1 MATTKRIDWAKA
13 KTWFMAD
20 HTRTLGD
27 VAIYCK
33 ANPATVRAKAGAD
46 KWMDERY
53 RSATEIEKK
62 ATERIQAVQV
72 DRAARCIEETITV
85 ARMVRG
91 KVVAFLKTNL
101 TPAELNAV
109 MAAQDK
115 SVNQERLALGM
126 VTTSAEITSRE
137 GVLVIGAVMSPED
150 WEAAAKTQ
158 QEELTREHAG

>member
-1 MATTKRIDWAKA
+1 MALTPKQATTKRIDWANA
-13 KTWFMAD
+13 KSWFMGD

-27 VAIYCK
+27 VAHHCK

-46 KWMDERY
+46 KWIDERNIA
-53 RSATEIEKK
+53 ATQIEKK
-62 ATERIQAVQV
+62 ATERIQADQV

-101 TPAELNAV
+101 TPAELNSV

-115 SVNQERLALGM
+115 SVTQERLALGM
-126 VTTSAEITSRE
+126 ATTSS
-137 GVLVIGAVMSPED
+137 
-150 WEAAAKTQ
+150 
-158 QEELTREHAG
+158 ELTGKDGAPLQPPELTVVINGKPQ

>member
-1 MATTKRIDWAKA
+1 MAATKRIDWAKA
-13 KTWFMAD
+13 KTYFMAD

-27 VAIYCK
+27 VAAYCK
-33 ANPATVRAKAGAD
+33 ANAATVRARAGKEQWLQQREA
-46 KWMDERY
+46 M
-53 RSATEIEKK
+53 ATVVQNK
-62 ATERIQAVQV
+62 ATERLQADQI

-126 VTTSAEITSRE
+126 VVTSAEVTSNNYSFEVKRAGIE
-137 GVLVIGAVMSPED
+137 LPRPQGA
-150 WEAAAKTQ
+150 
-158 QEELTREHAG
+158 